1 MDAIAESAF
10 PLLQIATARFQFP
23 QRELKFEKLGLLIR
37 EMDASIQS
45 TLYRYKSRNP
55 CHGKDSKECRKSTKR
70 TVLISSDGAGGED
83 PAV

>member
-55 CHGKDSKECRKSTKR
+55 CHEKNVERVRK
-70 TVLISSDGAGGED
+70 G
-83 PAV
+83 PF

>member
-1 MDAIAESAF
+1 MDAIAGVSVSSASNCYSSF
-10 PLLQIATARFQFP
+10 SVSTTRIEI
-23 QRELKFEKLGLLIR
+23 REIGITHR